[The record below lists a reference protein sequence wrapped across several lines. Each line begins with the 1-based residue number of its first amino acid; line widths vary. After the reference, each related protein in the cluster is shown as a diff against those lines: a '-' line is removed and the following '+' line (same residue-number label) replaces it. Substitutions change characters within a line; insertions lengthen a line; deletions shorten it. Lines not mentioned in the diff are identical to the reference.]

1 MKDFISEEQTRNY
14 KDLYKN
20 FTDFINILN
29 LSLLAE
35 LNGNDAAAAQNPNVE
50 SSSSIN
56 RYFSRT
62 PKPGET
68 KTERTDGRPLLLPP
82 LTLAPRPLL
91 HATDAHSVT
100 MVTAEAAMAVPRAAR
115 PFFRGAHDGL
125 AFAANVVFLADGY
138 SYCAVGPSA
147 LNGPLPAGVFRLTP
161 LALWSMC
168 FLV

>member
-1 MKDFISEEQTRNY
+1 MLPKKPDIET
-14 KDLYKN
+14 
-20 FTDFINILN
+20 
-29 LSLLAE
+29 
-35 LNGNDAAAAQNPNVE
+35 
-50 SSSSIN
+50 SSSIN

-82 LTLAPRPLL
+82 LTLTPRPLP

-115 PFFRGAHDGL
+115 PFFHGAHDGL
-125 AFAANVVFLADGY
+125 AFAANAAFLTDGY
-138 SYCAVGPSA
+138 SFCAVGPSA
-147 LNGPLPAGVFRLTP
+147 LNAPLPAGAFRLTP
-161 LALWSMC
+161 LALGSMC